1 MTPAPKRSLLD
12 ELRAKS
18 EAVRERDAA
27 AHPPIEK
34 LRQQIDGCLWRT
46 FRWLEEAVGH
56 LDVIRPTVARAF
68 RLPDV
73 LTLDRPQ
80 FDGGFVSFR
89 RRGLGVQEEIDQV
102 ELFYRLTGTEPFV
115 LRVPPGAAAFIAER
129 LRTST
134 MPYELDTEQDD
145 RKVARSS
152 VFRIQPSIAATVC
165 FAADYALH
173 AVEVTLSNVDRFESV
188 RLQFHPD
195 AIDET
200 ALEDLVRFM
209 LGESNGFLHRAPLA
223 LIRPRHEAADPPAGP
238 G

>member
-1 MTPAPKRSLLD
+1 
-12 ELRAKS
+12 
-18 EAVRERDAA
+18 
-27 AHPPIEK
+27 
-34 LRQQIDGCLWRT
+34 
-46 FRWLEEAVGH
+46 VGH

-73 LTLDRPQ
+73 LMLDRPQ

-102 ELFYRLTGTEPFV
+102 ELFYRLTGVEPFV
-115 LRVPPGAAAFIAER
+115 LRVPPGAAKVIAER

-145 RKVARSS
+145 RKVARYS
-152 VFRIQPSIAATVC
+152 VFRIQPSIAATIC
-165 FAADYALH
+165 FAADYAAH

-188 RLQFHPD
+188 RLQFRPE

-223 LIRPRHEAADPPAGP
+223 LIRPSTGSGRTETV
-238 G
+238 